1 MIKPIYK
8 VIKIKDMDGNVIYNQ
23 SSSTHLQDTCLLSE
37 QHFISFSWT
46 NLDLLWRSYSILSDV
61 FYVCGKD
68 GHRTLSFLGE
78 LKSVSK
84 EKKNQPIPFFIDI
97 DYHIDH
103 DFSISDLINEP
114 IQKAIK
120 YCKENEIILNF
131 NQ

>member
-8 VIKIKDMDGNVIYNQ
+8 VIKIKDMDGNVIYSQ

-37 QHFISFSWT
+37 QQFINISWT

-61 FYVCGKD
+61 FYVYGKD

-78 LKSVSK
+78 LKSISK

-97 DYHIDH
+97 DYHIDC
-103 DFSISDLINEP
+103 DFSISDLVNEP
-114 IQKAIK
+114 IQKVIK

>member
-8 VIKIKDMDGNVIYNQ
+8 TVKVKDMNGNTICSQ
-23 SSSTHLQDTCLLSE
+23 SSSTHLQDMRSLSD
-37 QHFISFSWT
+37 QQFIDISWT

-61 FYVCGKD
+61 FYISGKN
-68 GHRTLSFLGE
+68 GRRTLTFLGE
-78 LKSVSK
+78 LKSISK
-84 EKKNQPIPFFIDI
+84 EKKKQPIPFFLDVDYNI
-97 DYHIDH
+97 DY
-103 DFSISDLINEP
+103 DFSMSDLINEP